1 MSNCDDLLR
10 QIAELKRQQ
19 ARQQSDLDYTERVSR
34 LLANDQSGSPV
45 TQMLRRFLGAMDSDS
60 TQQLVRRAMGL
71 RETPMGGD
79 GRFINFAQLADWLDQ
94 LPAEEM
100 GAAMEILQGDWAS
113 RAPDDFAFVTS
124 KTTPEQFADMASE
137 AFPAA
142 GLDYDA
148 LAQFAAQNMLPVQN
162 ILEATT
168 RNRVIADLTM
178 QNMLADIRSIRA
190 FMEEAG
196 VPAPV
201 ELGRKFATSY
211 EKALLGQRN
220 WAVNRRNLGQSL
232 QSLKKGPG
240 DFADQLR
247 IPEQDLIVRP
257 GTEDNPIPTKQEIAD
272 YSDDSIFGKV
282 ASLVDQGPDGVAGL
296 KQLELDIQIA
306 GMDPLGRLDE
316 KWTSP
321 AARRDMGYVKDTWLF
336 NAFTPLFSSAIP
348 NRVMELHGLAKVAAE
363 NGPLMA
369 PFGTKVFRTAWR
381 DRLEGYQTAW
391 EAFSTSQRAMR
402 LGFRELYW
410 ERFLDGH
417 TPFANDVDMHGR
429 ALTPEQE
436 LQQAREVLQKP
447 INWDPRLWASGDKNL
462 FGDEGLIRDVR
473 DKLHVAW
480 KLTQKSLAEKIP
492 GVENFP
498 VTPGFRMLSVDDN
511 VVGARMYRFKLHN
524 DLLMD
529 AKRNG
534 IQLGLVDAQTGVTDQ
549 ARLKAYVDKQL
560 EDAIYQEIPSEQNLI
575 DFRRKNG
582 ITKDL
587 ASDED
592 LRAYMAQKGIPGT
605 PVLAT
610 DLQQGAWDYAQQM
623 RMQNDPEGLAGAVF
637 DIQKRA
643 QKASWILDSTAFP
656 FPRIPTNSIAFL
668 LDVAMGPLGAGFK
681 TVKLLTQHLH
691 GPSPTAAQ
699 IAQVESAWVLQ
710 AFLGASFFALDNP
723 WGKLTG
729 NGPQDPKQRREWLAQ
744 GNVPNTVFG
753 IPIPLGQVPLLN
765 TLMLWKDLHDAA
777 DAAGASHYDKATI
790 AAGVGQVMTGVIV
803 RATPLQFLQ
812 QFLQVVQSGDE
823 AQWRRFLGWMASS
836 QGNPVSGLVRTAER
850 LGESGSKD
858 FYRYP
863 EITPGDRDLMRNLP
877 EEIRFTE
884 DGLRNLLVTLQPA
897 LGRVAGVAYREQ
909 DHLGRDIHLS
919 DGMRQE
925 DHPIGMPGFYTGP
938 VHQELAKQ
946 DLLDPPEVLQKGR
959 LNGVPLAPEA
969 QKEWNRYRFSTK
981 GGSDYDLLNDLHGRS
996 GEFSIKAVRAQV
1008 LKMNNGEKVTVR
1020 DTDQLETPLRNL
1032 VAKAIKGRTIYEAYN
1047 WLFRSPEYRALQ
1059 ADPAT
1064 SSSPEVKDRP
1074 PAMRQQ
1080 MPGPWVIREIDTY
1093 YNLRATGQLQA
1104 SETPWAR
1111 EWQGL
1116 AAQAYSN
1123 SIPEAN
1129 NQFRAVTKALVP
1141 GSAQ

>member
-10 QIAELKRQQ
+10 QIAELKQQQ
-19 ARQQSDLDYTERVSR
+19 ARQQADMDHTQRVSR
-34 LLANDQSGSPV
+34 LLSNDQTGDPA

-60 TQQLVRRAMGL
+60 IRRLVRRSLGE
-71 RETPMGGD
+71 RETPMGAD
-79 GRFINFAQLADWLDQ
+79 GRFQNFAQLADWFDE
-94 LPAEEM
+94 LPAEDM
-100 GAAMEILQGDWAS
+100 GAAAEVLLGDWAS
-113 RAPDDFAFVTS
+113 KAPGDHAFVTS
-124 KTTPEQFADMASE
+124 TVSPEQFADMASE

-148 LAQFAAQNMLPVQN
+148 LAQFAAQNMVPVQN

-220 WAVNRRNLGQSL
+220 WALNRRRLGQSL
-232 QSLKKGPG
+232 QSLKKTPG

-282 ASLVDQGPDGVAGL
+282 VSLVDQGPDGVAGL

-306 GMDPLGRLDE
+306 GMDPLGMLDE

-336 NAFTPLFSSAIP
+336 NGFTPIFSSAIP
-348 NRVMELHGLAKVAAE
+348 NRVMEIHGLAKVAAE

-391 EAFSTSQRAMR
+391 EAYWTTQRAMR

-410 ERFLDGH
+410 ERFLDGD
-417 TPFANDVDMHGR
+417 TPFANDIDMHGR
-429 ALTPEQE
+429 ALTPEQG

-447 INWDPRLWASGDKNL
+447 IDWGKNPI
-462 FGDEGLIRDVR
+462 GDEGVIRDVR

-492 GVENFP
+492 GVTNFP

-575 DFRRKNG
+575 DFRRKHG

-605 PVLAT
+605 PVLAN
-610 DLQQGAWDYAQQM
+610 DMQQGAWDYAQRM
-623 RMQNDPEGLAGAVF
+623 RMQNDPEGWAGKAF
-637 DIQKRA
+637 EFQKA
-643 QKASWILDSTAFP
+643 GQKASWILDSTAFP
-656 FPRIPTNSIAFL
+656 FPRVPTNSIAFL
-668 LDVAMGPLGAGFK
+668 LDTALGPIGPLAR
-681 TVKLLTQHLH
+681 TVLQKQFY
-691 GPSPTAAQ
+691 GPSPTAKQLAEL
-699 IAQVESAWVLQ
+699 ESAWVLS
-710 AFLGASFFALDNP
+710 AFLGASYFALDNP

-729 NGPQDPKQRREWLAQ
+729 NGPQDPKQRREWLAA

-753 IPIPLGQVPLLN
+753 FPIPLGQVPLLN
-765 TLMLWKDLHDAA
+765 TLMLWKDLRDAA
-777 DAAGASHYDKATI
+777 EAAGASQQDNVTI
-790 AAGVGQVMTGVIV
+790 TAGIMQVMTGAIV

-812 QFLQVVQSGDE
+812 RFMEVVQSGDE
-823 AQWRRFLGWMASS
+823 AKWKRFFGWVASG
-836 QGNPVSGLVRTAER
+836 QGNPVGGLVRTLER
-850 LGESGSKD
+850 NPFNTSGSKD

-863 EITPGDRDLMRNLP
+863 EITPGDRDLMGNLP
-877 EEIRFTE
+877 EEIRYTE

-897 LGRVAGVAYREQ
+897 LGRVAGVAYREK

-919 DGMRQE
+919 DVMRQE
-925 DHPIGMPGFYTGP
+925 DHPIGMPGFYTSP
-938 VHQELAKQ
+938 VHRELDRQ
-946 DLLDPPEVLQKGR
+946 DLLDAPQPLLTGR

-969 QKEWNRYRFSTK
+969 QKEWNRYRYSTK

-996 GEFSIKAVRAQV
+996 GEFSIKTIRAQV
-1008 LKMNNGEKVTVR
+1008 LKRDNGEKVTVK
-1020 DTDQLETPLRNL
+1020 DQDMLETPLHNL
-1032 VAKAIKGRTIYEAYN
+1032 VAQAIKGRTIYEAYN

-1064 SSSPEVKDRP
+1064 SSNREVKDRP
-1074 PAMRQQ
+1074 PAARQQ
-1080 MPGPWVIREIDTY
+1080 MPGPWVIQEISTY
-1093 YNLRATGQLQA
+1093 YDLRATGQLQA
-1104 SETPWAR
+1104 SDTPWAK

-1116 AAQAYSN
+1116 AAQVYSN
-1123 SIPEAN
+1123 AIPGAN
-1129 NQFRAVTKALVP
+1129 NEFRAVTRALVP
-1141 GSAQ
+1141 GSQ

>member
-10 QIAELKRQQ
+10 QIAELKQRLAKQR
-19 ARQQSDLDYTERVSR
+19 ADLDHTERVSR
-34 LLANDQSGSPV
+34 ALSNEQTGDPA
-45 TQMLRRFLGAMDSDS
+45 TQVLRRFLGAMDSDS
-60 TQQLVRRAMGL
+60 IRQLVRRSLGE
-71 RETPMGGD
+71 RETPMGAD
-79 GRFINFAQLADWLDQ
+79 GRFQNFAQLADWFDQ

-100 GAAMEILQGDWAS
+100 GAAAEVLLGDWATK
-113 RAPDDFAFVTS
+113 APGDHVFVTS
-124 KTTPEQFADMASE
+124 AVSPEQFADMASA

-142 GLDYDA
+142 GLDYDE
-148 LAQFAAQNMLPVQN
+148 LVQFAAQNMLSVQN

-220 WAVNRRNLGQSL
+220 WALNRRRLGQAL
-232 QSLKKGPG
+232 QSIKKVPG

-257 GTEDNPIPTKQEIAD
+257 GTEENPIPTKQEIAD

-282 ASLVDQGPDGVAGL
+282 VSLVDRGPDGVEGL

-306 GMDPLGRLDE
+306 GMDPLGMLDE

-321 AARRDMGYVKDTWLF
+321 AARRDLGYVKDTWLF
-336 NAFTPLFSSAIP
+336 NGFTPIFSSAIP
-348 NRVMELHGLAKVAAE
+348 NRVMEIHGLAKVAAE

-369 PFGTKVFRTAWR
+369 PFGTKVFRTAWH
-381 DRLEGYQTAW
+381 DRLEGYQIAW
-391 EAFSTSQRAMR
+391 ETFWTTQKAMR

-410 ERFLDGH
+410 ERFLDGN

-429 ALTPEQE
+429 PLSPEHE

-447 INWDPRLWASGDKNL
+447 INWDPRLWASADKNP
-462 FGDEGLIRDVR
+462 FGDEGLIRDIR

-480 KLTQKSLAEKIP
+480 KLTQKSLAEKLP
-492 GVENFP
+492 GVTNFP

-524 DLLMD
+524 DLLLD

-549 ARLKAYVDKQL
+549 ARLKAYVDKRL

-575 DFRRKNG
+575 DFRRKHS

-592 LRAYMAQKGIPGT
+592 LRAYMAQRWIPGT
-605 PVLAT
+605 PVIAN
-610 DLQQGAWDYAQQM
+610 DMQQGAWDYAQAM
-623 RMQNDPEGLAGAVF
+623 RMQNDPEGVAGALY

-643 QKASWILDSTAFP
+643 QKASWIMDSTAFP
-656 FPRIPTNSIAFL
+656 FPRVPTNSIAFL
-668 LDVAMGPLGAGFK
+668 LDTAMGPLGAGLK
-681 TVKLLTQHLH
+681 TAKLLTQHLH
-691 GPSPTAAQ
+691 GASPTAAQ

-710 AFLGASFFALDNP
+710 AFLGAGFLALDNP
-723 WGKLTG
+723 WAKLTG

-753 IPIPLGQVPLLN
+753 LPIPLGQVPLLN

-790 AAGVGQVMTGVIV
+790 ASGIGQVMTGAIV

-812 QFLQVVQSGDE
+812 QFLQVLQSNDE
-823 AQWRRFLGWMASS
+823 SKWKRFLGWVASS
-836 QGNPVSGLVRTAER
+836 QGNPVGGLVRTAER
-850 LGESGSKD
+850 IGESGGKD

-863 EITPGDRDLMRNLP
+863 EITAADRDLMRNLP
-877 EEIRFTE
+877 EGIRYTE

-897 LGRVAGVAYREQ
+897 LGRVAGVAYRDK
-909 DHLGRDIHLS
+909 DHLGCDIHLS

-925 DHPIGMPGFYTGP
+925 DHPIGMPGYYTSP
-938 VHQELAKQ
+938 VHQELARQ
-946 DLLDPPEVLQKGR
+946 DLLDPPPPLLTGR

-969 QKEWNRYRFSTK
+969 QKEWNRYRYSTK

-996 GEFSIKAVRAQV
+996 GEFSIMTIRAQV
-1008 LKMNNGEKVTVR
+1008 LKRDNGEKVAAK
-1020 DTDQLETPLRNL
+1020 DQGMLETPLHNL
-1032 VAKAIKGRTIYEAYN
+1032 VAQAIKGRTIYEAYN

-1064 SSSPEVKDRP
+1064 SSNREVKDRP
-1074 PAMRQQ
+1074 PAARQQ
-1080 MPGPWVIREIDTY
+1080 MPGPWVIREISTY
-1093 YNLRATGQLQA
+1093 YDLRATGQLQA
-1104 SETPWAR
+1104 SDTPWAK

-1116 AAQAYSN
+1116 AAQQYAN
-1123 SIPEAN
+1123 NIPEAN
-1129 NQFRAVTKALVP
+1129 NEFRAVTRALVP
-1141 GSAQ
+1141 GSQ

>member
-10 QIAELKRQQ
+10 QIAELKQRQ
-19 ARQQSDLDYTERVSR
+19 ARQQADLDQTERVSR
-34 LLANDQSGSPV
+34 ALSNEQTGDPA

-60 TQQLVRRAMGL
+60 IRKLVRRSLGE
-71 RETPMGGD
+71 RETPMGAD
-79 GRFINFAQLADWLDQ
+79 GRFQNFAQLADWFDE

-100 GAAMEILQGDWAS
+100 GAAAEVLLGDWAS
-113 RAPDDFAFVTS
+113 KAPGDHAFVTS
-124 KTTPEQFADMASE
+124 TVSPEQFADMASE

-190 FMEEAG
+190 FMEESG

-220 WAVNRRNLGQSL
+220 WALNRRRLGQSL
-232 QSLKKGPG
+232 QSLKKSPG
-240 DFADQLR
+240 DFAEQLK

-257 GTEDNPIPTKQEIAD
+257 GTEGNPIPTKQEIAD

-282 ASLVDQGPDGVAGL
+282 VSLVDQGPDGVAGL

-306 GMDPLGRLDE
+306 GMDPLGMLDE

-336 NAFTPLFSSAIP
+336 NGFTPIFSSAIP
-348 NRVMELHGLAKVAAE
+348 NRVMEIYGLAKVAAE

-391 EAFSTSQRAMR
+391 EAYWTTQRAMR

-410 ERFLDGH
+410 ERFLDGN
-417 TPFANDVDMHGR
+417 TPFANDIDMHGR

-447 INWDPRLWASGDKNL
+447 INWDPRLWASADKNPL
-462 FGDEGLIRDVR
+462 GDEGLIRDIR

-492 GVENFP
+492 GVTNFP

-511 VVGARMYRFKLHN
+511 VVGARMFRFKLHN
-524 DLLMD
+524 DLVMD

-605 PVLAT
+605 PVLAN
-610 DLQQGAWDYAQQM
+610 DMQQGAWDYAQRM
-623 RMQNDPEGLAGAVF
+623 RMQNDPEGWAGKAF
-637 DIQKRA
+637 EFQKA
-643 QKASWILDSTAFP
+643 GQKASWILDSTAFP
-656 FPRIPTNSIAFL
+656 FPRVPTNSIAFL
-668 LDVAMGPLGAGFK
+668 LDTAMGPLGAGFK
-681 TVKLLTQHLH
+681 TAKLLTQHLH
-691 GPSPTAAQ
+691 GPSPTKAQ

-710 AFLGASFFALDNP
+710 AFLGASFLALDNP

-729 NGPQDPKQRREWLAQ
+729 NGPQDPKQRREWLAA
-744 GNVPNTVFG
+744 GNIPNTVFG
-753 IPIPLGQVPLLN
+753 IPIPLGQVPLLS

-790 AAGVGQVMTGVIV
+790 ASGIGQVMTGAIV

-812 QFLQVVQSGDE
+812 QFMQVLQSNDE
-823 AQWRRFLGWMASS
+823 SQWRRFFGWVASG

-850 LGESGSKD
+850 LGESGSRD

-863 EITPGDRDLMRNLP
+863 EITAADRDLMRNLP
-877 EEIRFTE
+877 EEIRYTE

-897 LGRVAGVAYREQ
+897 LGRIAGVAYREK

-925 DHPIGMPGFYTGP
+925 DHPVGMPGFYTGP
-938 VHQELAKQ
+938 VHRELDRQ
-946 DLLDPPEVLQKGR
+946 DLLDPPQPLLTGR

-969 QKEWNRYRFSTK
+969 QKEWNQYRYSTK
-981 GGSDYDLLNDLHGRS
+981 GGNDYDLLNDLHGRS
-996 GEFSIKAVRAQV
+996 GEFNVKTIQAQV
-1008 LKMNNGEKVTVR
+1008 LKRDNGEKVTVK
-1020 DTDQLETPLRNL
+1020 DQDMLETPLHNL
-1032 VAKAIKGRTIYEAYN
+1032 VAQAIKGRTIYEAYN
-1047 WLFRSPEYRALQ
+1047 WLFRSAEYRALQ

-1064 SSSPEVKDRP
+1064 SSNREVKDRP
-1074 PAMRQQ
+1074 PARRQQ
-1080 MPGPWVIREIDTY
+1080 MPGPWVIREIATY
-1093 YNLRATGQLQA
+1093 YDLRATGQLQA
-1104 SETPWAR
+1104 SETPWAK
-1111 EWQGL
+1111 EWQGM
-1116 AAQAYSN
+1116 AAQVYAN

-1129 NQFRAVTKALVP
+1129 NEFRAITEILVP
-1141 GSAQ
+1141 RGTR

>member
-1 MSNCDDLLR
+1 MNCDDLLR
-10 QIAELKRQQ
+10 QIAELKQQQ
-19 ARQQSDLDYTERVSR
+19 ARQQADLDRTERVSR
-34 LLANDQSGSPV
+34 ALSNEQTGDPA

-60 TQQLVRRAMGL
+60 IRQLVRRSLGE
-71 RETPMGGD
+71 RETPMGAD
-79 GRFINFAQLADWLDQ
+79 GRFQNFAQLADWFDE
-94 LPAEEM
+94 LPAEDM
-100 GAAMEILQGDWAS
+100 GAAAEVLLGDWAS
-113 RAPDDFAFVTS
+113 KAPGDHAFVTS
-124 KTTPEQFADMASE
+124 TVGPEQFADMASA

-148 LAQFAAQNMLPVQN
+148 LVQFAAQNMLPVQN

-220 WAVNRRNLGQSL
+220 WALNRRRLGQSL
-232 QSLKKGPG
+232 QSLKKTPG
-240 DFADQLR
+240 DFSDQLR

-257 GTEDNPIPTKQEIAD
+257 GTEDNPVPTKQEIAD
-272 YSDDSIFGKV
+272 YNDDTIFGKV
-282 ASLVDQGPDGVAGL
+282 VSLVDQGPDGVKGL
-296 KQLELDIQIA
+296 KQLELDIAIG
-306 GMDPLGRLDE
+306 GMDPLGALDE

-321 AARRDMGYVKDTWLF
+321 AARRDLGYVKDTWLF
-336 NAFTPLFSSAIP
+336 NGFTPIFSSAIP
-348 NRVMELHGLAKVAAE
+348 NRVMEIHGLAKVAAE

-391 EAFSTSQRAMR
+391 EAFSTTQRAMR

-410 ERFLDGH
+410 ERFLDGN
-417 TPFANDVDMHGR
+417 TPFANDIDMHGR

-447 INWDPRLWASGDKNL
+447 INWDPRLWASGDKNP
-462 FGDEGLIRDVR
+462 FGDEGLIRDIR

-492 GVENFP
+492 GVSNFP

-524 DLLMD
+524 DLLLD

-549 ARLKAYVDKQL
+549 ARLKAYVDQQL
-560 EDAIYQEIPSEQNLI
+560 EDAIYQQIPSEQNLI

-605 PVLAT
+605 PVLAN
-610 DLQQGAWDYAQQM
+610 DMQQGAWDYAQKM
-623 RMQNDPEGLAGAVF
+623 RFQNDPEGVAGAAF

-643 QKASWILDSTAFP
+643 QKASWILDSTVFP

-668 LDVAMGPLGAGFK
+668 LETATGPLGAGFK
-681 TVKLLTQHLH
+681 TAKLLTQHLH

-699 IAQVESAWVLQ
+699 IAQVEGAWVLQ

-729 NGPQDPKQRREWLAQ
+729 NGPQDPKQRREWLAA
-744 GNVPNTVFG
+744 GNIPNTVFG

-765 TLMLWKDLHDAA
+765 TLMLWKDLRDAA
-777 DAAGASHYDKATI
+777 DASGASHYDHTTI
-790 AAGVGQVMTGVIV
+790 ASGIGQVMVGAIV

-812 QFLQVVQSGDE
+812 QFLQVLQSNDE
-823 AQWRRFLGWMASS
+823 SQWKRFFGWVASG

-850 LGESGSKD
+850 LGESGSRD

-863 EITPGDRDLMRNLP
+863 EITAADRDLMRNLP
-877 EEIRFTE
+877 EEIRYTE

-897 LGRVAGVAYREQ
+897 LGRVAGVAYREKS
-909 DHLGRDIHLS
+909 HLGRDIHLS
-919 DGMRQE
+919 AGMRQE
-925 DHPIGMPGFYTGP
+925 DHPIGTTGFFTSP
-938 VHQELAKQ
+938 VEIELDKQ
-946 DLLDPPEVLQKGR
+946 DLLDAPQPLLTGR

-969 QKEWNRYRFSTK
+969 QKEWNRYRYSTK
-981 GGSDYDLLNDLHGRS
+981 GGSDYDLLNDLYGRS
-996 GEFSIKAVRAQV
+996 GEFSIKAIRTQT
-1008 LKMNNGEKVTVR
+1008 LKRDNGEKVTVK
-1020 DTDQLETPLRNL
+1020 DQDQFETPLRSL
-1032 VAKAIKGRTIYEAYN
+1032 VATAINGRTIYEAYN

-1064 SSSPEVKDRP
+1064 SSNREVKDRP
-1074 PAMRQQ
+1074 PAKRQQ
-1080 MPGPWVIREIDTY
+1080 MPGPWVIREIATY
-1093 YNLRATGQLQA
+1093 YDLRATGQLGA
-1104 SETPWAR
+1104 SETAWAK

-1116 AAQAYSN
+1116 AAQQYAN

-1129 NQFRAVTKALVP
+1129 DQFRAITKILVP
-1141 GSAQ
+1141 SSVR